1 MADADHII
9 AAGARAPDTPRRNDV
24 VHRLLI
30 CAAAASIEAL
40 AAFLTLFL
48 IALAYHSLVLG
59 ETLFEFDTL
68 FYFVYGAVT
77 AIIYSGFAALACSR
91 VLDRSISAPLDV
103 QHAFYGWTA
112 TIAITLLIAFL
123 VGRVGDV
130 SRVSL
135 TSAYLVGLPLMFGV
149 RAAIHSFV
157 EGRIHRGALHFETI
171 AVVGNRVDVVNFLL
185 GGELW
190 RQGHKLADTLYF
202 EDARDADGRLQASI
216 FSEFAARNLRRGT
229 DHLVFVGSLADLDE
243 LDVVTAELR
252 RYALNLLYAP
262 ASRNRALKFLDVVAI
277 GPNNVLRFVR
287 KPLSNSSVLLKR
299 AMDLVLSLFGLAML
313 SPLLALVALA
323 IVVESPGPV
332 IYRQE
337 RRGFNGEIFLIWKFR
352 SMRVTESG
360 YRMTQAQK
368 DDPRITRVGK
378 LIRASSID
386 ELPQLVNVLTGQM
399 SLVGPRPHAI
409 SHDEEL
415 SRQLA
420 VYAHRQRIKPGITG
434 WAQVHG
440 YRGETANRQQIEG
453 RVAHDIYYIENW
465 SILLDLWTLMLTVFS
480 PHSRRNAR

>member
-9 AAGARAPDTPRRNDV
+9 AADAPAPGSLRRSAV

-30 CAAAASIEAL
+30 CTMVAAIEGVAAL
-40 AAFLTLFL
+40 LTVFLV
-48 IALAYHSLVLG
+48 ALAYHALVLH
-59 ETLFEFDTL
+59 ETMFEFDTL
-68 FYFVYGAVT
+68 FYLVYGAATGV
-77 AIIYSGFAALACSR
+77 IYAGFAALACSR
-91 VLDRSISAPLDV
+91 MLDRSIVVPLDV
-103 QHAFYGWTA
+103 QHAFTGWTA
-112 TIAITLLIAFL
+112 TIALTLLIAFL
-123 VGRVGDV
+123 VGRIGDV

-135 TSAYLVGLPLMFGV
+135 TSAYLVGIPLLFGV
-149 RAAIHSFV
+149 RSAIRSV
-157 EGRIHRGALHFETI
+157 IEGRINRGTLHFETI
-171 AVVGNRVDVVNFLL
+171 AVIGHRLDVVNFLV

-202 EDARDADGRLQASI
+202 EEARDEAGRLRADIVSD
-216 FSEFAARNLRRGT
+216 FAARNLKRGT
-229 DHLVFVGSLADLDE
+229 DHIVLVGSLAELDE
-243 LDVVTAELR
+243 LDAVTSELR

-287 KPLSNSSVLLKR
+287 KPLSNSAVLVKR
-299 AMDLVLSLFGLAML
+299 AMDVTLAGLGLLVL

-323 IVVESPGPV
+323 IMLDSPGPL

-352 SMRVTESG
+352 SMHVTESG
-360 YRMTQAQK
+360 YQMTQARP
-368 DDPRITRVGK
+368 DDPRITRVGRF
-378 LIRASSID
+378 IRATSID

-409 SHDEEL
+409 SHDEAL

-440 YRGETANRQQIEG
+440 YRGETASREQIEG
-453 RVAHDIYYIENW
+453 RVAHDIYYIDHW

-480 PHSRRNAR
+480 PHTRRNAR